1 MKFSI
6 ITISYNQSKYL
17 EKTIL
22 SVINQ
27 DGIDLEY
34 IVVDAGST
42 DGSRE
47 IINKYSSNIYK
58 IIYESDNGPADGLN
72 KGFKTATGEIF
83 GYINADDILLPGA
96 LKKVHKYFIQNKN
109 IDVIYGHSF
118 LIDRNDNR
126 LRKIYSDKFNLI
138 RHAYSYSDI
147 MQPSTFIKS
156 DAFLKTKGF
165 NISNKSNWDAELI
178 VDIAKNNGK
187 FLRVDNFF
195 SCYRIHPNS
204 TTSSK
209 NTENQIDY
217 YRERIFVKIMLREQK
232 LFDSVLRYYYRLLK
246 HIINPLNLIQR
257 IFKGGVYGR
266 QQ

>member
-6 ITISYNQSKYL
+6 VTISYNQAKYL

-27 DGIDLEY
+27 EGIDLEY
-34 IVVDAGST
+34 IVIDAGST

-47 IINKYSSNIYK
+47 IISKYSEKIYK
-58 IIYESDNGPADGLN
+58 IIFESDNGPADGLN
-72 KGFKTATGEIF
+72 KGFNIASGDIY
-83 GYINADDILLPGA
+83 GYINADDTLLPGA
-96 LKKVHKYFIQNKN
+96 LKKVRLYFMQNEN

-118 LIDRNDNR
+118 LIDRNDKN
-126 LRKIYSDKFNLI
+126 LRKLYSDKFNLV

-147 MQPSTFIKS
+147 MQPSTFINSK
-156 DAFLKTKGF
+156 AYHRTKGF

-178 VDIAKNNGK
+178 VDIAQNNGR
-187 FLRVDNFF
+187 FLHVDDFF

-209 NTENQIDY
+209 NTENLIDY
-217 YRERIFVKIMLREQK
+217 YRKRIFVKIMAREQR
-232 LFDSVLRYYYRLLK
+232 LLDNVARLYYRLIK
-246 HIINPLNLIQR
+246 HINNPLNLIQR
-257 IFKGGVYGR
+257 ILHGGVYGR
-266 QQ
+266 QE